1 MRKLG
6 NTPGMLVVLPAF
18 AAVALCTVLA
28 GSAFGQGGQPS
39 MTASVNCDFPSGHLA
54 KVFFYAAPTEAA
66 TREAGT
72 VHCGEQITI
81 LDKAVNG
88 YYPIQTADGTRG
100 YIPAVFVSGAPGAA
114 QAGPPTVRQAE
125 TKPHS
130 VEEGQ
135 LPSSIASRQAVASQA
150 LALLQP
156 FPVCEPAVELVKP
169 VVPYLDKV
177 DASESDQQFWTAVQK
192 IYPAIWD
199 VVTPCLRTVSS
210 TPTAGA
216 GRATAGV
223 LTLVVLL
230 SDLRGNVLALAVKQ
244 KTEEET
250 RLRNNVAEYAKEVQ
264 RYFGDQQRY
273 VRELERYA
281 RRVQQQEARSQQQQ
295 NFVNALLLLR
305 ALSPPAAPRAYAP
318 PPGPLV
324 PRFNLGVDCT
334 IEPTITG
341 QTFVHCY

>member
-6 NTPGMLVVLPAF
+6 NTPGMLLVLPAF
-18 AAVALCTVLA
+18 AAVALCTILA
-28 GSAFGQGGQPS
+28 APAFGQGGQPGT
-39 MTASVNCDFPSGHLA
+39 TATVYCGPPPHPDV
-54 KVFFYAAPTEAA
+54 VFFYMAPETA
-66 TREAGT
+66 TREAGA
-72 VHCGEQITI
+72 VPCGQQITI
-81 LDKAVNG
+81 LGESVNG
-88 YYPIQTADGTRG
+88 YYPIQTADGKRG
-100 YIPAVFVSGAPGAA
+100 YLSTVFVSAPKAA
-114 QAGPPTVRQAE
+114 QAGPPIVRQAE
-125 TKPHS
+125 TKPRS

-223 LTLVVLL
+223 LTLMVLL

-264 RYFGDQQRY
+264 RYFDDQQRH

-281 RRVQQQEARSQQQQ
+281 RQVQQQEARSRQQQ